1 VARGAPN
8 QGRRKRSGISS
19 RVSQRRDFEALQQRR
34 RDAARL
40 FAQGVPQAEVARRL
54 RVSRQSVSR
63 WFPVWQERGEAGLTA
78 AGPVGRPPRLSDEQR
93 ARVDAELRKGPGAHG
108 FETQLWTLARV
119 AEVIEKTTGVRYHPG
134 HVWRLLREMGWSRQR
149 LAGRAAERDEA
160 AIARWMK
167 EDWPRIKKAPDAAGR
182 GSSFRTSPGSR

>member
-1 VARGAPN
+1 VARGAPK
-8 QGRRKRSGISS
+8 QGTRKRSGTSS

-40 FAQGVPQAEVARRL
+40 FSQGVPQAEVARRL

-63 WFPVWQERGEAGLTA
+63 WFRAWREQGEAGLTA
-78 AGPVGRPPRLSDEQR
+78 AGPAGRPPRLSDEQR

-108 FETQLWTLARV
+108 YETQLWTLARV

-149 LAGRAAERDEA
+149 PARRAAERDDE

-167 EDWPRIKKAPDAAGR
+167 EDWPRIKKAPGAAGG
-182 GSSFRTSPGSR
+182 GSSFRMSPGSR